1 MVAKGN
7 RQVPDAGVDVERYLP
22 LVEQIVT
29 RIAMSLPRHVDRGE
43 LVRAGQLGLVEAGRH
58 FDESRGVPFDR
69 FASRRV
75 EGAILDALR
84 SSDWAPRSLR
94 ARARAA
100 EATAAALA
108 QELRRSPTSAE
119 VAEALGVPESDMIRL
134 PGEVHRSVVLT
145 LDQRVAGVDGDDA
158 TLGDLVPDRTAVEPD
173 EELENREM
181 HSYLHDAV
189 ELLPPRHR
197 FVIESYFL
205 RGVSSDEVAAS
216 LGVTESRVSQMRTEA
231 LAMLREGLEAQYLPT
246 PETPAP
252 APTGRAARRSAA
264 FASAIAARSTVRSR
278 LEAAEM
284 RSLSA

>member
-1 MVAKGN
+1 MVAQGCRKSSEG
-7 RQVPDAGVDVERYLP
+7 RVDVERFLP

-43 LVRAGQLGLVEAGRH
+43 LVRAGQLGLVEAGGH

-69 FASRRV
+69 FASRRI

-100 EATAAALA
+100 EATSAVLA
-108 QELRRSPTSAE
+108 QELRRTPTSAE
-119 VAEALGVPESDMIRL
+119 VAAALGVPEADMMRL

-145 LDQRVAGVDGDDA
+145 LDQRVTGVDGDDA

-189 ELLPPRHR
+189 DLLPARHR

-205 RGVSSDEVAAS
+205 KSVSSEEIAAS

-231 LAMLREGLEAQYLPT
+231 LAMLREGLEAQYITT

-252 APTGRAARRSAA
+252 IPAGRAARRSAA
-264 FASAIAARSTVRSR
+264 FAAAIAARSTVRSR
-278 LEAAEM
+278 LEAAEI
-284 RSLSA
+284 RTLSA